1 MALIRYATR
10 EITAKLVYYGP
21 GLSGKTSN
29 LQFIHSRRAFGK
41 VGELL
46 SLATGGDR
54 TLFFDLL
61 PVSAGTIAGFNLRFQ
76 LFTVPGQIF
85 YNKTRKMVLRDA
97 DGVVLVADSAR
108 DAAERNR
115 ESLDNLKQ
123 NLNENGLD
131 YETIPLVL
139 QLNKRDLPDA
149 QSIAAMDSALNDRH
163 VPIFEAIATEGIG
176 VVETLQTVM
185 RAALADL
192 DRKYNIYRGKGGE
205 ASDPLAS
212 FDLGLGV
219 PNAPARPLAP
229 TITPV
234 PANAPQARELP
245 RATSPATRVPTSAA
259 PTHPGGATA
268 PSREASSPA
277 PRGASPAG
285 GERTLA
291 DLLAET
297 VARIDV
303 LATELRQAQTEDRR
317 DLKTVIEGLK
327 APAVMSL
334 EEAARYLQVSPATL
348 ESLANDR
355 AIPCTRLDPASGWL
369 FTKALLDE
377 WVAARSRNP

>member
-97 DGVVLVADSAR
+97 DGVVLVADSSR
-108 DAAERNR
+108 DARERNR

-123 NLNENGLD
+123 NLHENGLD
-131 YETIPLVL
+131 YDTIPLVL

-149 QSIAAMDSALNDRH
+149 QPVAEMDVELNDRH
-163 VPIFEAIATEGIG
+163 VPVFEAIATEGVG
-176 VVETLQTVM
+176 VVETLSTVM
-185 RAALADL
+185 RAVLADL
-192 DRKYNIYRGKGGE
+192 DRKYNIYRGKSGE
-205 ASDPLAS
+205 DADPLAS
-212 FDLGLGV
+212 FDLGLGGPSQPAPKIAPPAAPPPV
-219 PNAPARPLAP
+219 APRGNDPPPAPPAPSRVVAQAPAAPAATSGAPAARDAPAAPARA
-229 TITPV
+229 
-234 PANAPQARELP
+234 
-245 RATSPATRVPTSAA
+245 AA
-259 PTHPGGATA
+259 P
-268 PSREASSPA
+268 
-277 PRGASPAG
+277 ASP
-285 GERTLA
+285 ERAIA
-291 DLLAET
+291 DLLAQT
-297 VARIDV
+297 VARLDV
-303 LATELRQAQTEDRR
+303 LTNELRHAQSQERQE
-317 DLKTVIEGLK
+317 LKTAIDGLK
-327 APAVMSL
+327 APALMSL
-334 EEAARYLQVSPATL
+334 EEAARYLQVAPATL
-348 ESLANDR
+348 EALANER
-355 AIPCTRLDPASGWL
+355 AIPCTRLDASSGWL

-377 WVAARSRNP
+377 WVAARSRSP

>member
-108 DAAERNR
+108 DAADRNR

-123 NLNENGLD
+123 NLHENGLD

-149 QSIAAMDSALNDRH
+149 QAVAAMDATLNDRH
-163 VPIFEAIATEGIG
+163 VPTFEAIATEGVG

-185 RAALADL
+185 RAVLADL

-205 ASDPLAS
+205 SLDPLAS
-212 FDLGLGV
+212 FDLGLG
-219 PNAPARPLAP
+219 APSTPIRPLAP
-229 TITPV
+229 PV
-234 PANAPQARELP
+234 AQAPANAAQARDLPPAASPPP
-245 RATSPATRVPTSAA
+245 RAPAPTAASVAVPATAS
-259 PTHPGGATA
+259 
-268 PSREASSPA
+268 SREASPA
-277 PRGASPAG
+277 PQRGASPAG
-285 GERTLA
+285 GERSLA

-297 VARIDV
+297 VARID
-303 LATELRQAQTEDRR
+303 LLTSELRQAQTDDRR
-317 DLKTVIEGLK
+317 DLKTVIDGLK
-327 APAVMSL
+327 APALMNL
-334 EEAARYLQVSPATL
+334 EEAARYLQVAPATL

-355 AIPCTRLDPASGWL
+355 AIPCTRLDSASGWL
-369 FTKALLDE
+369 FTKTLLDE